1 MVKRE
6 KVEDAAGVLEFK
18 GLTADDVAFAAW
30 LAEHRAGKGGKISD
44 QQGWRRCPRDVHQRE
59 RYGAVEEAI

>member
-30 LAEHRAGKGGKISD
+30 LAEHRAGKGGRFGSARVA
-44 QQGWRRCPRDVHQRE
+44 QVS
-59 RYGAVEEAI
+59 A